1 LIINKIIFH
10 QVYEALYFHENRSQK
25 AILIKG
31 DIINGF
37 DMLQIEAMKSM
48 KSRNKFG
55 RTEQLSQNKKNS
67 YQKTKK
73 KPLQRYE
80 EA

>member
-1 LIINKIIFH
+1 
-10 QVYEALYFHENRSQK
+10 
-25 AILIKG
+25 
-31 DIINGF
+31 
-37 DMLQIEAMKSM
+37 MLQIEAMKSM